1 MSSYLNIYFKVK
13 KRDMK
18 EPIFILF
25 DSISRNSDIYQTVYE
40 AGNFYSSEGE
50 KKEIT
55 EYTFN
60 SILNDLQG
68 QINNAQLYINT
79 AKEVKSPDVQDIV
92 DKKEYLEDLE
102 AVRDYIKFL
111 YDIHNNAEYSD
122 IKGVYCFID

>member
-92 DKKEYLEDLE
+92 DKKEYLED
-102 AVRDYIKFL
+102 
-111 YDIHNNAEYSD
+111 
-122 IKGVYCFID
+122 